1 MSDQHLYFFVPV
13 NLLDT
18 LFQAIKVTILNHK
31 NESGFDL

>member
-13 NLLDT
+13 NLLDP
-18 LFQAIKVTILNHK
+18 LFQAIKATILNHK